1 MTPTLRR
8 ALLLAALSP
17 LLFAAAGASADS
29 KPLSPVVLRV
39 GSASLTLEE
48 LQREIDMLPA
58 FQLNSL
64 GANDAEIRRAYAQS
78 VAVPRLLLAEDA
90 RTRKLSDS
98 LSVKQLGDR
107 ALVQALEES
116 VRSEVSATL
125 SEAAV
130 KQYFDEHR
138 AELAAPERI
147 RVFRLLVADR
157 AEAQKLLE
165 QARKLKDMSEWRTLV
180 RDHSMDQATRMRGG
194 DLGFVHPNGDTDVPS
209 LRATPEL
216 FEAAAKVRDG
226 ELCPELVAEGKLFG
240 IVWRRGSLAAVEP
253 ELKDHQARIQHL
265 LIESR
270 TRQALDRLATAG
282 TGAKVERFELTLLD
296 ELKLNVPADP
306 RLPASVLL
314 PPERTPAKP
323 AVSAGETGLR

>member
-1 MTPTLRR
+1 MTSPLRR

-17 LLFAAAGASADS
+17 LIFAAGASADS
-29 KPLSPVVLRV
+29 KQLSPVVLRV
-39 GSASLTLEE
+39 GSTSLTVDE
-48 LQREIDMLPA
+48 LQLEIDTLAA
-58 FQLNSL
+58 FQLKSL
-64 GANDAEIRRAYAQS
+64 GANDAEIRRRYAQQ
-78 VAVPRLLLAEDA
+78 VATPRLLLAEDA
-90 RTRKLSDS
+90 RARKLSDT
-98 LSVKQLGDR
+98 LPVKQLADR

-116 VRSEVSATL
+116 VRSEVGAEVTD
-125 SEAAV
+125 AV
-130 KQYFDEHR
+130 VTKYFDEHR
-138 AELAAPERI
+138 AELARPERI
-147 RVFRLLVADR
+147 RVSRLLVADR

-165 QARKLKDMSEWRTLV
+165 KARKLKDMFEWRTLV
-180 RDHSMDQATRMRGG
+180 RDHSIDQATRMRGG

-253 ELKDHQARIQHL
+253 RLKDHQARIQRL

-270 TRQALDRLATAG
+270 TRQALDRLATAD
-282 TGAKVERFELTLLD
+282 GAKVERFELSLLD
-296 ELKLNVPADP
+296 ELKLAVPADP

-314 PPERTPAKP
+314 PPAARTPAKP

>member
-1 MTPTLRR
+1 VTPTLRR

-17 LLFAAAGASADS
+17 PVFAAGASADS

-39 GSASLTLEE
+39 GSASLTLDE
-48 LQREIDMLPA
+48 LQREIDTLPA
-58 FQLNSL
+58 FQLKSL
-64 GANDAEIRRAYAQS
+64 GGNDAQIRRAYAQA

-90 RTRKLSDS
+90 RARKLSET
-98 LSVKQLGDR
+98 LPVKQLGDR

-116 VRSEVSATL
+116 VRSEVSAEVTD
-125 SEAAV
+125 AAV

-138 AELAAPERI
+138 GELAQPERI

-165 QARKLKDMSEWRTLV
+165 KARQVKDMSEWRTLV
-180 RDHSMDQATRMRGG
+180 RDHSVDQATRMRGG

-226 ELCPELVAEGKLFG
+226 ELCPDLVAEGKLFG
-240 IVWRRGSLAAVEP
+240 VVWRRGSLAAVEP
-253 ELKDHQARIQHL
+253 ELKAHQGRIRHL

-270 TRQALDRLATAG
+270 TRQALDKLATAG
-282 TGAKVERFELTLLD
+282 AGAKVERFELALLD

-306 RLPASVLL
+306 RLPASALL